1 MVKQYLIF
9 PLCKLCV
16 GSVPGTESFLN
27 VRVAFGRSWH
37 GPPEPRNSVAPS
49 TAYCQARRG
58 AALLPLTLD
67 SPPGHLIPLL
77 ISLSTEWIVLLCL
90 ISCSSRYSS
99 LQTNT
104 LAFDV
109 LYTRHCLMLVLLRL
123 LLLLPTTFL
132 SVVRGQSTFSCYF
145 YCKVRCT
152 VHVSCLL
159 ISRMITCI
167 HSMIHRASP
176 SPIS

>member
-49 TAYCQARRG
+49 AAYCQARRG

-109 LYTRHCLMLVLLRL
+109 LYTPHCLVL
-123 LLLLPTTFL
+123 LLLLLFTIFL
-132 SVVRGQSTFSCYF
+132 TVVSLHFFCYF

>member
-1 MVKQYLIF
+1 M
-9 PLCKLCV
+9 
-16 GSVPGTESFLN
+16 
-27 VRVAFGRSWH
+27 
-37 GPPEPRNSVAPS
+37 APS
-49 TAYCQARRG
+49 AAYCQARRG

-109 LYTRHCLMLVLLRL
+109 LYTPHCLVL
-123 LLLLPTTFL
+123 LLLLLFTIFL
-132 SVVRGQSTFSCYF
+132 TVVSLHFLATSIVKFD
-145 YCKVRCT
+145 V
-152 VHVSCLL
+152 L
-159 ISRMITCI
+159 
-167 HSMIHRASP
+167 SMFRVC
-176 SPIS
+176 

>member
-49 TAYCQARRG
+49 AAYCQARQG

-77 ISLSTEWIVLLCL
+77 ISLSTKWIVLLCL

-109 LYTRHCLMLVLLRL
+109 LYTPHCLVL
-123 LLLLPTTFL
+123 LLLLLFTIFL
-132 SVVRGQSTFSCYF
+132 TVVSLHFLATSIVKFD
-145 YCKVRCT
+145 V
-152 VHVSCLL
+152 L
-159 ISRMITCI
+159 
-167 HSMIHRASP
+167 SMFRVC
-176 SPIS
+176 